1 MGENTKTLADLGLY
15 GLIDYFI
22 EQNKTL
28 DPSAALVDEDA
39 FTLVKTA
46 ETISSTS
53 LFLEGINFDL
63 VYTPLQHLGYKA
75 ITASVNNILAMN
87 AKPSQLALSLG
98 ISNKLTLQM
107 LELLMRGVFE
117 ACKDYGITLSSFK
130 PTTSLTGLTI
140 ATTLT
145 GMPYATG
152 SVTRSGAN
160 DTDVI
165 CVTGDLGGALLGLH
179 LLEREKRVLKSNDVS
194 QPDFGN
200 NDYVLRRQ
208 LKPEARISIIAKL
221 NELGIMPTAMT
232 GISEGLATSLIL
244 MCRASKKGCRIY
256 ENKVPL
262 NQASLKAAAELN
274 FNPLI
279 AALNGGEDYELL
291 FTLPLKVYEAAAD
304 TLPQNITAIGYIT
317 EPEKACRMITATDDE
332 TDLKAPGWGKEYH

>member
-1 MGENTKTLADLGLY
+1 
-15 GLIDYFI
+15 
-22 EQNKTL
+22 
-28 DPSAALVDEDA
+28 
-39 FTLVKTA
+39 
-46 ETISSTS
+46 
-53 LFLEGINFDL
+53 
-63 VYTPLQHLGYKA
+63 
-75 ITASVNNILAMN
+75 
-87 AKPSQLALSLG
+87 
-98 ISNKLTLQM
+98 
-107 LELLMRGVFE
+107 
-117 ACKDYGITLSSFK
+117 
-130 PTTSLTGLTI
+130 
-140 ATTLT
+140 
-145 GMPYATG
+145 
-152 SVTRSGAN
+152 
-160 DTDVI
+160 
-165 CVTGDLGGALLGLH
+165 VTGDLGGALLGLH

-221 NELGIMPTAMT
+221 NELGITPTAMT

-304 TLPQNITAIGYIT
+304 SLPKNITAIGYIT